1 METTQ
6 SPRVSR
12 CARLPGRLGYWAV
25 VSWWWPFLLGSKQD
39 RVMAWGGVLTAGISV
54 GVGVGA
60 QSGKAGPGIA
70 AGVAAALLGLL
81 GAIAVG
87 AACRPRQYG
96 QRGRAGYWLLQDERG
111 WACACVY
118 PNDRDHV
125 WIVESLVSVG
135 SWRKILN
142 PMRRDQRGYGG
153 KLMDAIACHA
163 NQAEQ
168 TLTLRARDADL
179 EAFYQRHDFTV
190 DDTAA
195 SWPRKMTR
203 TPQATQR

>member
-12 CARLPGRLGYWAV
+12 CSRLPGRLGYWAV
-25 VSWWWPFLLGSKQD
+25 VSWWWPFLLGSKQE
-39 RVMAWGGVLTAGISV
+39 RVMAWGGVLAAGISV
-54 GVGVGA
+54 GVGVGLRGG
-60 QSGKAGPGIA
+60 SAGPGIA
-70 AGVAAALLGLL
+70 AGVAATLLGLL
-81 GAIAVG
+81 GVIAVG
-87 AACRPRQYG
+87 AAWRPWQYG
-96 QRGRAGYWLLQDERG
+96 RLGRAGYWLLQDGRG

-118 PNDRDHV
+118 PSDREDV

-142 PMRRDQRGYGG
+142 PMRRDKRGYGG
-153 KLMDAIACHA
+153 KLMDAIAGHA
-163 NQAEQ
+163 NRQEQ
-168 TLTLRARDADL
+168 TLTLRARDAEL
-179 EAFYQRHDFTV
+179 EVFYRGHDFTV

-203 TPQATQR
+203 TPKVTQR